1 MVKMMNSLQ
10 IIIRKVERQ
19 SSRELILDLAKAQ
32 LFSPTMIDDDKKF
45 YKAIVLGFLET
56 ASFYNG

>member
-1 MVKMMNSLQ
+1 MNSLQ

-19 SSRELILDLAKAQ
+19 STREFILDLAKAQ